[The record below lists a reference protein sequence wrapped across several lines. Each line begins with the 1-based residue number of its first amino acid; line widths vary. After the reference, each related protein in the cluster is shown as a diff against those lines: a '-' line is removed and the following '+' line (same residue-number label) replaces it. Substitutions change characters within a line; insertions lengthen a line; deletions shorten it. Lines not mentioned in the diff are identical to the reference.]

1 MPARL
6 SLRDIT
12 KRYPAVVANDGVSL
26 EVAPGEIHA
35 ILGENGAGKSTL
47 MKVIAG
53 EVRPDEG
60 SIEIDGSPVVIDS
73 PNTARRLGVAMVHQH
88 FALFDTLTVA
98 DNVRLGLPS
107 DWTPTRV
114 RARLAEVAE
123 RYGLPI
129 DAGARAH
136 DLSMGERQ
144 RVEILRAL
152 LATPRLLILDEP
164 TSVLTPQAVERLFE
178 TLRRLAA
185 DGMSVLF
192 ISHKLDEIRSLA
204 TNCTVMRA
212 GRVVARVDPRRETE
226 QGLARLMIG
235 SDPPQIAAHDTAPG
249 APRLQIDGL
258 RLRPGDGQGVPLALT
273 VHAGEIV
280 GVAGISGN
288 GQRELMA
295 RLAGE
300 VLSAA
305 DSIRINGTPIGRLGP
320 RERRRLGLR
329 YVPEERLRHGAV
341 PELSLAEN
349 TLLTGDS
356 LHARG
361 FIRPAAM
368 QAYAQR
374 VIERFKVKAPG
385 AAARAA
391 SLSGGN
397 LQKFIIGR
405 EVEAAPRVLVVS
417 QPTWGVD
424 VGAAAAIRNAL
435 IALRAQGCAIVVV
448 SEELDE
454 LFELADRLVVIAQQR
469 LSPPVRVRDIGIDEL
484 GRWMSG
490 LWPADRSSSQPQT
503 PPPTPAEA
511 AS

>member
-1 MPARL
+1 MPLDPPRL
-6 SLRDIT
+6 SLREIT
-12 KRYPAVVANDGVSL
+12 KRYPAVVANDAVSL
-26 EVAPGEIHA
+26 EVAAGEIHA

-53 EVRPDEG
+53 EVQPDAG
-60 SIEIDGSPVVIDS
+60 SIEIDGSTVVVDS

-88 FALFDTLTVA
+88 FALFDTLTVT
-98 DNVRLGLPS
+98 DNIQLGLHA
-107 DWTPTRV
+107 DWTPARV

-123 RYGLPI
+123 RYGLAI
-129 DAGARAH
+129 DPATRVH

-164 TSVLTPQAVERLFE
+164 TSVLTPQAVERLFA
-178 TLRRLAA
+178 TLRQLAA

-192 ISHKLDEIRSLA
+192 ISHKLDEIRALA
-204 TNCTVMRA
+204 TRCTVMRA
-212 GRVVARVDPRRETE
+212 GRVVACVDPRGETE

-235 SDPPQIAAHDTAPG
+235 ADPPQIAAHDTAAG
-249 APRLQIDGL
+249 APRLRVDGL
-258 RLRPGDGQGVPLALT
+258 RLAPDDEQGAPLSLT

-280 GVAGISGN
+280 GIAGISGN

-300 VLSAA
+300 TPSEAGVILLDGA
-305 DSIRINGTPIGRLGP
+305 PIGALGP
-320 RERRRLGLR
+320 RARRALGVR

-341 PELSLAEN
+341 PEMSLAEN
-349 TLLTGDS
+349 TLLTGDALQAS
-356 LHARG
+356 G

-368 QAYAQR
+368 QSFAAR
-374 VIERFKVKAPG
+374 VIARFKVKAPG
-385 AAARAA
+385 TETRAG

-397 LQKFIIGR
+397 LQKFIVGR
-405 EVEAAPRVLVVS
+405 EMEAAPRVLLVD

-454 LFELADRLVVIAQQR
+454 LFELADRLFVIAQRR
-469 LSPPVRVRDIGIDEL
+469 LSPPVRVHDIGIDEI

-490 LWPADRSSSQPQT
+490 LWPQA
-503 PPPTPAEA
+503 PTVEA
-511 AS
+511 A

>member
-1 MPARL
+1 MPPRL
-6 SLRDIT
+6 SLRQIT
-12 KRYPAVVANDGVSL
+12 KRYPSVTANDAVSL
-26 EVAPGEIHA
+26 DVAPGEIHA

-53 EVRPDEG
+53 EVQPDAG
-60 SIEIDGSPVVIDS
+60 TIEIDGTAVVIGG
-73 PNTARRLGVAMVHQH
+73 PNIARRLGVAMVHQH

-98 DNVRLGLPS
+98 ENVQLGLPA
-107 DWTPTRV
+107 DWTLARV
-114 RARLAEVAE
+114 RTQLAAVAE
-123 RYGLPI
+123 RYGLGI
-129 DAGARAH
+129 DASARVH

-144 RVEILRAL
+144 RVEILRGL
-152 LATPRLLILDEP
+152 LASPRLLILDEP

-185 DGMSVLF
+185 DGTSVLF
-192 ISHKLDEIRSLA
+192 ISHKLDEIRALA
-204 TNCTVMRA
+204 TACTVMRA
-212 GRVVARVDPRRETE
+212 GRVVARVDPRAETE

-235 SDPPQIAAHDTAPG
+235 ADPPQIAAHTTPPG
-249 APRLQIDGL
+249 APRLRIDGL
-258 RLRPGDGQGVPLALT
+258 RLRPGDAEGLSLA
-273 VHAGEIV
+273 VHAGEVV

-300 VLSAA
+300 SLCEPNAL
-305 DSIRINGTPIGRLGP
+305 RIDALPIGQLGP

-341 PELSLAEN
+341 PEMSLAEN
-349 TLLTGDS
+349 MLLTGDA

-361 FIRPAAM
+361 LIRRRAM
-368 QAYAQR
+368 QAGARR
-374 VIERFKVKAPG
+374 VIERFGVKAAGPQ
-385 AAARAA
+385 ARAG

-397 LQKFIIGR
+397 LQKFIVGR
-405 EVEAAPRVLVVS
+405 EIEAAPRVLVVN

-435 IALRAQGCAIVVV
+435 LALRAQGCALLVV

-454 LFELADRLVVIAQQR
+454 LFEIADRLVVLAGYR
-469 LSPPVRVRDIGIDEL
+469 LSPAVAARDIGVDEI
-484 GRWMSG
+484 GRWMAG
-490 LWPADRSSSQPQT
+490 LWPQSGRA
-503 PPPTPAEA
+503 AEA
-511 AS
+511 AA